1 MMNQL
6 TKESFA
12 NETKEGVC
20 LVAVGAPWCPDCKKI
35 EPIMGML
42 MQEYAGKVKF
52 CMVMADEQ
60 EALKD
65 ELNVRRIPTLIF
77 FKNGV
82 EVGER
87 LVEPNSKPMIEDA
100 LKKAI
105 EA

>member
-1 MMNQL
+1 MLEKL
-6 TKESFA
+6 TKETFKNA
-12 NETKEGVC
+12 VKDGVC
-20 LVAVGAPWCPDCKKI
+20 AIAVGAPWCPDCKKI

-82 EVGER
+82 EVSER

-100 LKKAI
+100 LKKAL

>member
-1 MMNQL
+1 MNQL
-6 TKESFA
+6 TKDNFA
-12 NETKEGVC
+12 SETKEGVC
-20 LVAVGAPWCPDCKKI
+20 FVAVGAPWCPDCKKI
-35 EPIMGML
+35 EPIVGML

-60 EALKD
+60 EELK
-65 ELNVRRIPTLIF
+65 EQLNVRRIPTLIF

-100 LKKAI
+100 LKAAL